1 MIVHIVLSFIT
12 EKPYATLQHIVHI
25 FYHGHHSGFKVIWLT
40 ILIPIIC
47 KYQIW
52 FVKLFVGKKM
62 IHKWSQNIFI
72 HVTWGRNWHLNII
85 HCIMTVLSTH
95 SLFPFYH
102 TQQETEHLIFR
113 VMLNMFRL
121 KIWHLHLV
129 FIPAIS
135 CTPWHLVFK
144 IVTSH
149 LLEQITQY
157 NVLWML
163 WEVKWVSHLYVTI

>member
-1 MIVHIVLSFIT
+1 M
-12 EKPYATLQHIVHI
+12 
-25 FYHGHHSGFKVIWLT
+25 VIIWDLEWLT

-52 FVKLFVGKKM
+52 FVDLFVGKKNDTYM
-62 IHKWSQNIFI
+62 VPNYFYSY
-72 HVTWGRNWHLNII
+72 VTWGWNWHLNTI
-85 HCIMTVLSTH
+85 HCIMTVLSAH

-102 TQQETEHLIFR
+102 PQQETEHLVFR
-113 VMLNMFRL
+113 VMLNMFRI
-121 KIWHLHLV
+121 KI

-149 LLEQITQY
+149 LLEQITQS
-157 NVLWML
+157 NVLWTL
-163 WEVKWVSHLYVTI
+163 WEVNWVSHLYVTIEYKYWIIK